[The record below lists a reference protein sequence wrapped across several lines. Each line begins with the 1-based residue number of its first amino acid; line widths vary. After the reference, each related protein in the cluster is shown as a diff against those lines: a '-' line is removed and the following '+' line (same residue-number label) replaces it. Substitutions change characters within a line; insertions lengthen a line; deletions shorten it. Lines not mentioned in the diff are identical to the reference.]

1 MNINIQSIHFT
12 ADNKLLDFISKK
24 LNKVLSIDDRVLSVD
39 VFLKIDK
46 PSSHGN
52 KIVEIRLHSS
62 LAELFASKQTDTF
75 EESTDLAIQAL
86 RKQILKYK
94 QR

>member
-1 MNINIQSIHFT
+1 MNINIQSIRFT

-24 LNKVLSIDDRVLSVD
+24 LNKVLSIDDKVLSVD

-46 PSSHGN
+46 PSSHDN
-52 KIVEIRLHSS
+52 KVVEIRLHSS
-62 LAELFASKQTDTF
+62 LAEHFASKQADTF